1 LEDILMDII
10 LKEDVKAIGRAGDR
24 VKVKAGY
31 ARNYLIPKGLALEVT
46 SGNIK
51 IIEAQKTKRLQKEQE
66 IKANAQKLAQK
77 LENISCT
84 IAVNAG
90 EDDKI
95 FGAVTHA
102 NVADALDA
110 EGISIDKKEIVFEE
124 DIPKLG
130 IYYCKI
136 KLHPDVVQRVK
147 LWIVKK

>member
-1 LEDILMDII
+1 MDII
-10 LKEDVKAIGRAGDR
+10 LKEDVKAIGRAGDM
-24 VKVKAGY
+24 VKVKPGY

-51 IIEAQKTKRLQKEQE
+51 IIESQKTKRLQKEQE
-66 IKANAQKLAQK
+66 VKANAQKLAQR

-136 KLHPDVVQRVK
+136 KLHPEVVQRVK